1 MLVGELLQRI
11 SSREITEWMA
21 FWQLEPFGADMN
33 FLGHAITSTTVANV
47 NRQKGQTAYDVEDFM
62 PNFEGKKD
70 AYRKLKSG
78 GSSGF
83 SALFGGWRG
92 SYGDFRRIGRYG
104 RFWSSSPGDL
114 DRAWYLDASS
124 GYEEAGMGSYRRILG
139 FSVRCFKNN

>member
-1 MLVGELLQRI
+1 MPVGELLQRI

-70 AYRKLKSG
+70 QSVDEMLQIAEM
-78 GSSGF
+78 F
-83 SALFGGWRG
+83 T
-92 SYGDFRRIGRYG
+92 I
-104 RFWSSSPGDL
+104 
-114 DRAWYLDASS
+114 
-124 GYEEAGMGSYRRILG
+124 GMGGQDLRE
-139 FSVRCFKNN
+139 K